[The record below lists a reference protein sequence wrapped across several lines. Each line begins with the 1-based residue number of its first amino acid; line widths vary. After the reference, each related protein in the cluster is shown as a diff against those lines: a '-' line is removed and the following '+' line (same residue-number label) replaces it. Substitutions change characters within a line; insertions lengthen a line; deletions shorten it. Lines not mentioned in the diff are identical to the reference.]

1 MIKNI
6 LLRRIIALIPIF
18 LLLSQVGFSQVKP
31 LIGVAGIS
39 HESNTFN
46 IRKTSLEDF
55 GVTIGES
62 NVERA
67 KRFFAGANSKTTS
80 AGYIEGAKRFGLE
93 LYPTLITSAQ
103 PRGPVTDKAFNEMMN
118 EIITGLKAAPK
129 LSGILLNLHGAMIV
143 ESYPSGDEEI
153 VRRVRVAFGPAM
165 PIVVTHDFHAN
176 ITPKMI
182 ELCNVLITFKENPH
196 LDTYDRGIQAADI
209 MAKIVSGKVKP
220 VQSIVKPLMV
230 YNIAFQNTFAAPL
243 LPITTE
249 SKNLEKQPGILAV
262 SVSGGYQYGDVPSM
276 GPSVVVVTDNNKVM
290 ADKEAKRL
298 SDMLYAT
305 REETRINNPKPAE
318 AVKMAIEHAG
328 RPVVLIDMGDNIGGG
343 STGDSSF
350 LLEELIKQGAKGW
363 AMVIADPEAYKVAE
377 KAGVGNSFDFEVGGK
392 MDALHGKPVH
402 IKGEVRSLNVGR
414 YLETEIRHGGG
425 RYWNMGHTAVIQ
437 VEGSTLDEPNLLL
450 LTTVPASPNSA
461 HIFISNGVYVER
473 QKILVVKGAIAPRA
487 AYEPFAS
494 ILISVDSPGATAIN
508 PTWFK
513 YYNIR
518 KGLFGIE
525 RSEKK

>member
-1 MIKNI
+1 MIRK
-6 LLRRIIALIPIF
+6 LLRTILFLIPA
-18 LLLSQVGFSQVKP
+18 LLVLAFPVSSQTKP
-31 LIGVAGIS
+31 IIGVAGIA

-46 IRKTSLEDF
+46 VQKTTLKDF
-55 GVTIGES
+55 GYLAGES
-62 NVERA
+62 QQDRA
-67 KRFFAGANSKTTS
+67 KRFFGGSTAKTTS

-93 LYPTLITSAQ
+93 LYPVLISSAQ
-103 PRGPVTDKAFNEMMN
+103 PKGPVTDEAFNTMMKD
-118 EIITGLKAAPK
+118 IIDGLKSGPK
-129 LSGILLNLHGAMIV
+129 LQGILLNLHGAMIV
-143 ESYPSGDEEI
+143 ESYPAGDEEF
-153 VRRVRVAFGPAM
+153 VRRVREAFGPAM
-165 PIVVTHDFHAN
+165 PIIVTHDFHAN
-176 ITPKMI
+176 ITP
-182 ELCNVLITFKENPH
+182 ELVKLCDVLITFKENPH

-209 MAKIVSGKVKP
+209 MAKMIRGKVKP
-220 VQSIVKPLMV
+220 VQSVVKPPMV
-230 YNIAFQNTFAAPL
+230 YNIAFQNTFANPL

-249 SKNLEKQPGILAV
+249 SKSLEKQPGILAV
-262 SVSGGYQYGDVPSM
+262 SVSGGYQYGDVPWM
-276 GPSVVVVTDNNKVM
+276 GPSVVVVTDNNKAL
-290 ADKEAKRL
+290 ADKEANRL
-298 SDMLYAT
+298 SGMLWDT
-305 REETRINNPKPAE
+305 REQTRINNPKPAE
-318 AVKMAIEHAG
+318 AVKMAIEHKG

-350 LLEELIKQGAKGW
+350 MLEELIKQNAQGW

-377 KAGVGNSFDFEVGGK
+377 KAGVGNSFDFAVGGK
-392 MDALHGKPVH
+392 MDSMHGKPVR

-450 LTTVPASPNSA
+450 LTTQPASPNSA

-508 PTWFK
+508 PAWFK

-525 RSEKK
+525 RSEKN

>member
-1 MIKNI
+1 MISKP
-6 LLRRIIALIPIF
+6 LRTLFLFIPAV
-18 LLLSQVGFSQVKP
+18 LLSSFPVFSQLKP
-31 LIGVAGIS
+31 MIGVAGIA

-46 IRKTSLEDF
+46 VQKTTLKDF
-55 GVTIGES
+55 GVILGES
-62 NVERA
+62 QQERS
-67 KRFFAGANSKTTS
+67 KRFFAGATAKTIS
-80 AGYIEGAKRFGLE
+80 AGYIEGAKRFGLD

-103 PRGPVTDKAFNEMMN
+103 PKGPVTDEAFNAMMK
-118 EIITGLKAAPK
+118 EIISGLKAGPK
-129 LSGILLNLHGAMIV
+129 LQGILLNLHGAMIV

-153 VRRVRVAFGPAM
+153 VRRVREAFGAAM
-165 PIVVTHDFHAN
+165 PIIVTHDFHAN
-176 ITPKMI
+176 ITPKLV

-209 MAKIVSGKVKP
+209 MAKMISGKVKP
-220 VQSIVKPLMV
+220 VQSIVKPPMV
-230 YNIAFQNTFAAPL
+230 YNIAFQNTYAAPF
-243 LPITTE
+243 LPITAE
-249 SKNLEKQPGILAV
+249 SKNLEKQPGILAA

-276 GPSVVVVTDNNKVM
+276 GPSVVVVTDNNKAL

-318 AVKMAIEHAG
+318 AVKLAMAHPG

-350 LLEELIKQGAKGW
+350 MLEELLKQNAQGW
-363 AMVIADPEAYKVAE
+363 AMVISDPEAYKIAE
-377 KAGVGNSFDFEVGGK
+377 KAGVGHPFDFSVGGK
-392 MDALHGKPVH
+392 TDDLHGKPVH

-425 RYWNMGHTAVIQ
+425 RYWNMGNTAVIQ
-437 VEGSTLDEPNLLL
+437 VAGSTLDEPNLLL
-450 LTTVPASPNSA
+450 LTTKPASPNSA
-461 HIFISNGVYVER
+461 NIFISNGVYVER